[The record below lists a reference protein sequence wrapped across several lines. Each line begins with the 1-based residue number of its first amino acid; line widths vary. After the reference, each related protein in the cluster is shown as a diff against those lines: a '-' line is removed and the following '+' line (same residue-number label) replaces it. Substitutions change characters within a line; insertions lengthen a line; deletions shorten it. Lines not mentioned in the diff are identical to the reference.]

1 MNPIEMFTYDMGSK
15 IKIKLVIFEVFPN
28 HGGNEMKYALLPFCP
43 LYLYKWSKKTLT
55 ICIVYIYKVVTT

>member
-15 IKIKLVIFEVFPN
+15 IKIKFVIFEVFPN

-43 LYLYKWSKKTLT
+43 LYLFRQYSINGARKLSLF
-55 ICIVYIYKVVTT
+55 I